1 VSLYALVGLGYSI
14 WEDFGIVARGWAR
27 VTHDASRLQPEGEG
41 SRFEFTLPALVE
53 ALRKPYEMGIALE
66 PVAVPEMDVV
76 DDLAPCP
83 PPVPHMRKRRRHP
96 GRSILFTVWALV
108 PALTLG
114 WCTPFTF
121 TYAALRMRS
130 ALLGWCTAIYA
141 VVTATAFLLLS
152 NANENSW
159 QVTVGTTLFLL
170 EMAIGTAHAFALRP
184 RLMNGPTTQ
193 QLALADA
200 NARLRLRWKARRLFV
215 TNSALADE
223 LRIGRPDLPRRF
235 DDGGLVDVNHAPQSA
250 LTEIPGISNELAE
263 QISLVRDGIGGF
275 DSLDDLSVTL
285 GLPPQSLDRAADFL
299 VFRRGSDR
307 PLAQR

>member
-1 VSLYALVGLGYSI
+1 MT
-14 WEDFGIVARGWAR
+14 F
-27 VTHDASRLQPEGEG
+27 
-41 SRFEFTLPALVE
+41 
-53 ALRKPYEMGIALE
+53 
-66 PVAVPEMDVV
+66 
-76 DDLAPCP
+76 
-83 PPVPHMRKRRRHP
+83 
-96 GRSILFTVWALV
+96 
-108 PALTLG
+108 G

-141 VVTATAFLLLS
+141 HGSATSFLLLS

-159 QVTVGTTLFLL
+159 EVNVGTTLVLL
-170 EMAIGTAHAFALRP
+170 EMAVGTAHAFALRP
-184 RLMNGPTTQ
+184 RLMSGPTPQ
-193 QLALADA
+193 QVALADA

-235 DDGGLVDVNHAPQSA
+235 DDGGLIDVNHAPPSA
-250 LTEIPGISNELAE
+250 LAEIPGISNELAE

-285 GLPPQSLDRAADFL
+285 GLAPQSLDRAAEFL
-299 VFRRGSDR
+299 VFRRASKR
-307 PLAQR
+307 SLARYR